1 MNVSQSQKR
10 KRPLKETKINQLRG
24 RWEDKRKEEAIR
36 KKEKMLDQDD
46 TRGGEENRKKIK
58 KVLPFFDKQ

>member
-24 RWEDKRKEEAIR
+24 RWEDKRKEEEIR
-36 KKEKMLDQDD
+36 KEEKMLDQEN
-46 TRGGEENRKKIK
+46 TRGGKENRKKIK